1 MAASNFREAFFE
13 LCWICI
19 HSYCLK
25 SMTDRGEST
34 LLNESVLSASWSLLF
49 RTVITKWTWKI
60 DQFLSSIFGVES
72 LGKENLH
79 AIVFKQSCSSHESHL
94 PSTSVVTLLC
104 KSTWN
109 FSVVDSRKFE
119 KCILTAIN
127 SEHRVL
133 SISLGFVDNGVK

>member
-1 MAASNFREAFFE
+1 MAPSNFREAFFE
-13 LCWICI
+13 LWWICI

-34 LLNESVLSASWSLLF
+34 LLNESVLSASWPLLF

-72 LGKENLH
+72 LRKRRLTCDSFQTKLFISWEPCT
-79 AIVFKQSCSSHESHL
+79 FY
-94 PSTSVVTLLC
+94 LC
-104 KSTWN
+104 HDITWN